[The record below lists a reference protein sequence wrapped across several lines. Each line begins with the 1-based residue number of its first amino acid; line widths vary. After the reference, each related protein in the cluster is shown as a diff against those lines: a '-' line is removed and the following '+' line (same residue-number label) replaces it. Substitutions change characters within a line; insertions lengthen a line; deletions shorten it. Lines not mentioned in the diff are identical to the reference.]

1 MTQLVMTLTLLA
13 AGPRFIEDDYARA
26 LAQAKQQKKLLFVDA
41 WAPWCHTCIYLREH
55 VLSRQAFT
63 AYEKDLVFAA
73 VDTEKPSAAP
83 FLEKFPIEVWPT
95 LLFIDPATERV
106 VFKWLGSADEA
117 QLRALLDAAKGGP
130 GAVAEADALFAQG
143 QAGAAAQRYAEST
156 KSARSVL
163 SMLSALY
170 LAKSYQACAK
180 ASVDQL
186 ALFTAPGDRVN
197 AVTWG
202 LGCALELPESTER
215 KKLVDTLVAEGR
227 ALLADGTKVAAGLAD
242 DVSGLYEA
250 LVTERQAAKL
260 GVEAEQLAA
269 VWLGFLERQAAAARS
284 PAARAV
290 FDPHR
295 VNAAIAAK
303 TPEKVLAALVQSEKD
318 LPKDYNPPA
327 RLALVYS
334 ELGRL
339 DEALA
344 ASGRALEKCTAG
356 PRKLRLFENQTSIL
370 EKRGDVAGQKK
381 TLTQAVAYAKKLP
394 KSQLPAARLA
404 ALEARLAALARTRE
418 EAPANAE

>member
-227 ALLADGTKVAAGLAD
+227 ALLADGTKVAAVLAD

-290 FDPHR
+290 FDPHGSTPRSPQRRPRRCSRHWCSQRKTCRGTTTHPRDWRWSTANWAGSTKRWPR
-295 VNAAIAAK
+295 VGARSRSAPPGPVSCGSSK
-303 TPEKVLAALVQSEKD
+303 TRRRFSRSE
-318 LPKDYNPPA
+318 
-327 RLALVYS
+327 VTWQ
-334 ELGRL
+334 GR
-339 DEALA
+339 
-344 ASGRALEKCTAG
+344 R
-356 PRKLRLFENQTSIL
+356 RR
-370 EKRGDVAGQKK
+370 
-381 TLTQAVAYAKKLP
+381 
-394 KSQLPAARLA
+394 
-404 ALEARLAALARTRE
+404 
-418 EAPANAE
+418 